1 MSYNN
6 RKRSHRQWFNW
17 LKQATNRKGAQAL
30 HHVYS
35 DGRQLAAAREESLHA
50 CRLSLRKQG
59 RVALSHNNQ
68 LVVEAN
74 FLPTPPFAKT
84 LPPGEPVAAIVV
96 RRTRL
101 MQALAGQGDLVRL
114 RLYAAGNDNLVV
126 ELASADAYALV
137 LTAGSGKGTTFWR
150 PEFVVEE
157 EA

>member
-17 LKQATNRKGAQAL
+17 LKQATNRKGAQTL
-30 HHVYS
+30 HHIYS

-50 CRLSLRKQG
+50 CRLSLRKRG
-59 RVALSHNNQ
+59 RVVLSRNNQ

-74 FLPTPPFAKT
+74 LLPPPPFPKT
-84 LPPGEPVAAIVV
+84 LPPGGPVAAIVV

-126 ELASADAYALV
+126 ELASADAYTLV
-137 LTAGSGKGTTFWR
+137 LNAGSGQGTTFWR

>member
-1 MSYNN
+1 MSHNK

-17 LKQATNRKGAQAL
+17 LKQATNRKGAQAIRC
-30 HHVYS
+30 VYS

-50 CRLSLRKQG
+50 CRLSLRKRG
-59 RVALSHNNQ
+59 RVALSDNNQ

-74 FLPTPPFAKT
+74 FLPSPPFAKT

-137 LTAGSGKGTTFWR
+137 LNAGSGKETTFWR

-157 EA
+157 EG

>member
-1 MSYNN
+1 MSHNN

-30 HHVYS
+30 RHVYS

-59 RVALSHNNQ
+59 RVVLSHNNQ
-68 LVVEAN
+68 MVVEAN
-74 FLPTPPFAKT
+74 FLPPLPFAKT
-84 LPPGEPVAAIVV
+84 LSPGEPVAAIVV

-101 MQALAGQGDLVRL
+101 MQALAGQGDPVRL

-126 ELASADAYALV
+126 ELASADVYALV
-137 LTAGSGKGTTFWR
+137 LTAWSGKGTTFWR

-157 EA
+157 GA